1 MNPGYLIDKEDDT
14 FLSSLSGE
22 EQVLS
27 LMGTFKAVT
36 LDPRELI
43 RVENQAQM
51 GSCAGH
57 SLSSNLEWIYCI
69 QTGGEVIQLSRMQAY
84 IMAQEIDNI
93 RSDAGSTI
101 SAGTKLATTF
111 GLAEESLWPYPSRYT
126 RQRPDNWEQVKLS
139 SAEHKITNAVRITS
153 YDAWKTWLG
162 AGLGG
167 IHTGIS
173 WGSSMNRKVVESFSP
188 GGGGHSVAGLCLS
201 DRVDTNGDNYSWI
214 KNSWSESF
222 GHKGWQEWS
231 PNAIRQML
239 RHRSTVFVGLSDMPA
254 IKPREISLDQIKKKL
269 RV

>member
-1 MNPGYLIDKEDDT
+1 MNPGYLIDHEDQA
-14 FLSSLSGE
+14 FLGSLANDDG
-22 EQVLS
+22 VLS
-27 LMGTFKAVT
+27 LMGTYEEVT
-36 LDPRELI
+36 LDPRSLI

-51 GSCAGH
+51 SSCAGH

-69 QTGGEVIQLSRMQAY
+69 QTGGKVIQLSRMQAY

-126 RQRPDNWEQVKLS
+126 RNRPDNWEQVKLN
-139 SAEHKITNAVRITS
+139 SAEHKVVNAVRITS
-153 YDAWKTWLG
+153 YDAWRTWLG

-173 WGSSMNRKVVESFSP
+173 WGSSMNRKVVETFSP
-188 GGGGHSVAGLCLS
+188 GGGGHSVAALCLS
-201 DRVDTNGDNYSWI
+201 DRKDSNGDPYSHI
-214 KNSWSESF
+214 ANSWGESF
-222 GHKGWQEWS
+222 GDDGWQEWS

-254 IKPREISLDQIKKKL
+254 IKPRGISLDELKRTLK
-269 RV
+269 V